1 MGVILEFRDI
11 WVAFRGVE
19 RSRKGTQGPAACTRR
34 VCPLQA
40 GLGLEGRGGGGVC
53 EGPSTPPPLPLRRL
67 VRVNHPGG
75 GALHSWRVV
84 ASSSAC
90 CRGLRARGH
99 LGSSCPSQTTLG
111 PAAAGGRWA
120 GTRSPTVAW
129 KNFILSLGVRG
140 LHGGGWVFADLAGD
154 IGGPLSQGWG
164 SLSPKTS
171 LSASPPPEMLGYSLP
186 TRGSHG
192 ENNGLCPY

>member
-67 VRVNHPGG
+67 VRVKPPRRRRSPQLAGG
-75 GALHSWRVV
+75 GELQRLLS
-84 ASSSAC
+84 
-90 CRGLRARGH
+90 G
-99 LGSSCPSQTTLG
+99 
-111 PAAAGGRWA
+111 AAGQRTSGLQLSEPDHPRACRCWGQVGRHPE
-120 GTRSPTVAW
+120 SH
-129 KNFILSLGVRG
+129 SG
-140 LHGGGWVFADLAGD
+140 LEEFHSF
-154 IGGPLSQGWG
+154 SWG
-164 SLSPKTS
+164 
-171 LSASPPPEMLGYSLP
+171 
-186 TRGSHG
+186 
-192 ENNGLCPY
+192 